1 MGKLRKK
8 YRSMPVQVKA
18 SLWFLICSFLQ
29 KGISTVSTP
38 IFTRLLSTAEY
49 GQYNV
54 FNSWLGIITIFV
66 TLNLSAGVYTQGLV
80 KFDKDN
86 KILSSSLQGLML
98 FRLWFGRL
106 YICYLEIFG
115 TAFFINYS
123 PDACHACNDLDNR
136 SIQLL
141 GIRATSRI

>member
-86 KILSSSLQGLML
+86 KILSSSLQGLTLFSVVVWTVVYLL
-98 FRLWFGRL
+98 FRNFWNR
-106 YICYLEIFG
+106 I
-115 TAFFINYS
+115 FINYS